1 MKIWQNIYF
10 SNIYRK
16 SSEEDDSSASDEDT
30 DPEVTFSPKS
40 AASILS
46 AGVGGIS
53 VLKTSQNAKFMNGNR

>member
-1 MKIWQNIYF
+1 MKSWQNIYF
-10 SNIYRK
+10 VNIYHE

-53 VLKTSQNAKFMNGNR
+53 VLKTSQKAKFMNGNR

>member
-1 MKIWQNIYF
+1 MKIWRNIHFANIYH
-10 SNIYRK
+10 K

-53 VLKTSQNAKFMNGNR
+53 VLKTSQKAKFMNGNR

>member
-1 MKIWQNIYF
+1 MKIWRNIYF
-10 SNIYRK
+10 ANIYLK

-53 VLKTSQNAKFMNGNR
+53 VLKTSQKAKFMNGNR